1 MHANRFPWRLFT
13 HMLRLSIGL
22 LMLFVAACGGAPAA
36 PVGGAS
42 PTAAGGSAGATID
55 DNAEVTVWVDTTR
68 LDGVK
73 LYQTKHPDAKLKIV
87 TVDRGQFPAKVL
99 LFNNTNQ
106 GWPDVVFAEPN
117 LVAQVADA
125 AHHFP
130 LDMNDY
136 VSSDVK
142 KNFAPGSLDPCTFDG
157 KLYCLRND
165 LAQVVLWYNKK
176 LMDQFG
182 YKVPTTWE
190 EYAALGDQ
198 VAKEHPGYVIGAFGD
213 AQGMTAY
220 FWGSRCPVHEVKE
233 NSKVLINLTDSK
245 CARVASMVD
254 KLVANGSIAKLG
266 PFDPAFVKLA
276 TDNKILMLPAASWFG
291 EYVFGGKPDS
301 TYYKTAEGQL
311 GIAMPLKWKD
321 EDKAYTG
328 AHGGAAWTVSN
339 HTKNPKLAVDVA
351 LWMSSSD
358 DYQGSAP
365 TFPAYLPAADKWKV
379 TVANNKVYAADPYP
393 VMKDASGLIDTSWG
407 NVRFDDFSAFETT
420 VIAAVQKGETVASA
434 LPEFQK
440 KLTALAEAQGYEV
453 VNQ

>member
-1 MHANRFPWRLFT
+1 MDPIRFPPRPASRLP
-13 HMLRLSIGL
+13 RLGIGL
-22 LMLFVAACGGAPAA
+22 LLLFLAACGGAPAT
-36 PVGGAS
+36 P
-42 PTAAGGSAGATID
+42 SAGSTPAPAAAATD
-55 DNAEVTVWVDTTR
+55 DSAEITVWVDTTR

-73 LYQTKHPDAKLKIV
+73 AYQQKHPDAKLKIV

-136 VSSDVK
+136 VPQDVK
-142 KNFAPGSLDPCTFDG
+142 KNFAPGALDPCVFDG
-157 KLYCLRND
+157 KLFCLRND
-165 LAQVVLWYNKK
+165 LAHVVLWYNKK
-176 LMDQFG
+176 LMDEFG

-190 EYAALGDQ
+190 DYQALGEQ
-198 VAKEHPGYVIGAFGD
+198 VAKDHPGYLVGAFGD
-213 AQGMTAY
+213 PQGMTAY
-220 FWGSRCPVHEVKE
+220 FWSSRCPVHQVKE
-233 NSKVLINLTDSK
+233 NSTVLINLTDAK
-245 CARVASMVD
+245 CTRAANLVD
-254 KLVANGSIAKLG
+254 TLIANGTIAKLG

-276 TDNKILMLPAASWFG
+276 TDNKILMMPAASWFG

-301 TYYKTAEGQL
+301 TYYKSAEGQL

-321 EDKAYTG
+321 DDKVYTG
-328 AHGGAAWTVSN
+328 AHGGAAWTVSS

-351 LWMSSSD
+351 VWMSTSD

-379 TVANNKVYAADPYP
+379 TVASNKVYSADPFP
-393 VMKDASGLIDTSWG
+393 VMKDSSGMIDPGWG
-407 NVRFDDFSAFETT
+407 NVRFDDSSAFTTT
-420 VIAAVQKGETVASA
+420 VIAAVQKGETVTSA

-440 KLTALAEAQGYEV
+440 QLTALAEAQGYQV
-453 VNQ
+453 VEK